1 MELDESA
8 RAGDSNANT
17 SYIAATHGHGSS
29 WEFGESENQNIIG
42 HQCENSTISMPLSN
56 LNLHMY
62 ATRFLEDGSAN
73 DLVSVE
79 IPPQDHFE
87 MPGCL
92 PDYEPVSMPSS
103 VNWGHKNDRVELWL
117 NTTAIANAYDEVMT

>member
-8 RAGDSNANT
+8 QAGDSNANT

-103 VNWGHKNDRVELWL
+103 VYCINGVELWL

>member
-1 MELDESA
+1 
-8 RAGDSNANT
+8 
-17 SYIAATHGHGSS
+17 
-29 WEFGESENQNIIG
+29 
-42 HQCENSTISMPLSN
+42 MPLSN

-79 IPPQDHFE
+79 SPPQDHFE